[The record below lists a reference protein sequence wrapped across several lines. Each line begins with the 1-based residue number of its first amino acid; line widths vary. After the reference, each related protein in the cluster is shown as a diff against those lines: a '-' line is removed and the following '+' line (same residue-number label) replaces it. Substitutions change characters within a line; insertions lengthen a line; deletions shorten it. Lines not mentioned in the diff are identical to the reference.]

1 MRIFALLSFCC
12 LALQALHA
20 QTGKRPSDTIFLS
33 SVRLAASIA
42 QQAGFFADSSRHIG
56 QPPPEQLPGIQAI
69 PLSSQGKLDPH
80 MVGKCLNLVFVVC
93 NDLADEKTMFVL
105 PGFYVDQTRLFKDN
119 PQTGRFEPVAP
130 IPLHTKYDE
139 QMGRL
144 LTIGPGETGRY
155 LLQLHFIKTSVN
167 RLQPVIC
174 FDYYI
179 PQLLSE
185 AQHDRRLNIIITY
198 MVCGIMLMMIFYSLA
213 GYYTNPSIDFIYYA
227 SYSFLLAVMFFFK
240 AFFYRAPLTGN
251 YFFESYLDFMLQ
263 GTGIFFYFLFL
274 QTFLQTKSSFPLL
287 HAIIRSQKLI
297 TIAGLAVFTLLHFFT
312 DHFAIQSMV
321 ENLVKYAWS
330 FSTIFLIGY
339 ALFNRSAIL
348 RYVAIGHFFLFL
360 GGLLSLFLINSAYRF
375 SGPVAVLVNDS
386 LFWYEMGVLLELV
399 FFLVALSYKN
409 KQDISARAR
418 EKERLLMAVER
429 ESIERKMAV
438 LAAQQEERNRISADM
453 HDELGSGVTAIR
465 LLSELVKAKM
475 KDNTAPEIEKISQ
488 SANDLIGKMNTIIWT
503 MKSAN
508 DRIDNLIAYVR
519 NHAAEFFDNTDIAC
533 QVLQPD
539 DIPVIDI
546 SGEKRRNI
554 YLCIKEALNNIAKHA
569 KASQV
574 TLGFSIGNDLC
585 ITIRDNGIGL
595 DTASIRLF
603 SNGIANM
610 RKRMESI
617 GGSFSISSNSNGTEI
632 VLTIPLKEP

>member
-12 LALQALHA
+12 LALPALHA

-33 SVRLAASIA
+33 KIRLAASIA
-42 QQAGFFADSSRHIG
+42 QQAGFFADSSGRIG
-56 QPPPEQLPGIQAI
+56 KPPPEQLPGIRAI
-69 PLSSQGKLDPH
+69 PSSSQGKLDPH
-80 MVGKCLNLVFVVC
+80 TIGHCMNLVFVVC
-93 NDLADEKTMFVL
+93 NDLAEEKTMFVL

-130 IPLHTKYDE
+130 VALRTKYNE

-144 LTIGPGETGRY
+144 LKIGPGETGRY
-155 LLQLHFIKTSVN
+155 LMQLHFIKTTVN

-185 AQHDRRLNIIITY
+185 VQHDRRLNIIITY

-213 GYYTNPSIDFIYYA
+213 GYYTNRSIDFIYYA

-240 AFFYRAPLTGN
+240 AFFYRTPLTGN

-263 GTGIFFYFLFL
+263 GIGIFFYFLFL
-274 QTFLQTKSSFPLL
+274 QTFLQTKSTFPLL

-297 TIAGLAVFTLLHFFT
+297 TIAGLVVFTLLHFFT
-312 DHFAIQSMV
+312 DRFVVQNMV

-339 ALFNRSAIL
+339 AVFNRSAIL
-348 RYVAIGHFFLFL
+348 HYVAIGHFFLFL

-375 SGPVAVLVNDS
+375 SGSVAVLVNDS
-386 LFWYEMGVLLELV
+386 LFWYEMGVLFELV

-453 HDELGSGVTAIR
+453 HDELGSGITAIR

-488 SANDLIGKMNTIIWT
+488 SANELIGKMNTIIWT

-519 NHAAEFFDNTDIAC
+519 NHAAEFFDNTDITC

-539 DIPVIDI
+539 DIPAIEI

-569 KASQV
+569 KASHV
-574 TLGFSIGNDLC
+574 TLRFSIGNDLH
-585 ITIRDNGIGL
+585 ITIQDNGIGM
-595 DTASIRLF
+595 DTGSIRLF

-610 RKRMESI
+610 RKRMERIS
-617 GGSFSISSNSNGTEI
+617 GSFSIDSGNQGTVI
-632 VLTIPLKEP
+632 SLTVPLGE